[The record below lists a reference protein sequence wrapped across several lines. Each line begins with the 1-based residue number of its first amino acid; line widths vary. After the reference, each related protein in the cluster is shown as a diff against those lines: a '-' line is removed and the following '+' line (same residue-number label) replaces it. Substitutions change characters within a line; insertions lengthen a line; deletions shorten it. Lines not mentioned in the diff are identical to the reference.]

1 MSKRRGLG
9 KGLQALLP
17 STGEKEARLRE
28 LAINEIIPNQ
38 RQPRQVV
45 NEEKLFELAES
56 IKEHGIVQPILVRML
71 SEGKYELIAG
81 ERRWRAC
88 QLLGMEK
95 ITAVVREYGDLEAAA
110 VALIEN
116 IQRENL
122 NPLEEAK
129 AYRVLMD
136 EFGLTQEDVS
146 QRVGK
151 SRPFVG
157 NMVRLLLLPEEI
169 QDMVSGN
176 QLTSGHARA
185 ILGLQDKERQIR
197 AAQKIIDKQMN
208 VRQAESLVK
217 GISEKKPRVKKEKGD
232 LTLMEK
238 ELSSILPAKVRLLR
252 NINGGGRVI
261 LEFKKQEEMFD
272 VLEKI
277 KKGWGTRI
285 L

>member
-17 STGEKEARLRE
+17 STGDKETRLRE
-28 LAINEIIPNQ
+28 IATNEIVPNL

-45 NEEKLFELAES
+45 NEERLFELAES
-56 IKEHGIVQPILVRML
+56 IKEHGVVQPVLVRML
-71 SEGKYELIAG
+71 TEGKYELIAG

-136 EFGLTQEDVS
+136 DFGLTQEDVS

-169 QDMVSGN
+169 QGMVSGN

-197 AAQKIIDKQMN
+197 VAQKIIDKQMN

-217 GISEKKPRVKKEKGD
+217 SISERKPRVKKEKSD
-232 LTLMEK
+232 LMLMEK
-238 ELSSILPAKVRLLR
+238 ELGLILSARVSLLR
-252 NINGGGRVI
+252 NSNGGGRVV
-261 LEFKKQEEMFD
+261 LEFKKQEDMFD

-277 KKGWGTRI
+277 RKEWDSQS